1 MKETMLV
8 TGGCRSGKSAYAL
21 GAAEK
26 MDASQRYFL
35 ATCEPA
41 DDEMRAR
48 VDRHKQERGDHWR
61 TLECPVKIAA
71 AITDIQDSEAVVLV
85 DCLTLW
91 MSNLLATSEDQAE
104 LERWIAGLS
113 RAVAR
118 AAASVILVSNEVGC
132 GIVPENRLARL
143 YRDMVGL
150 ANQRLAESVDRV
162 VWMVSGMPV
171 TVKEGPAS

>member
-26 MDASQRYFL
+26 MDVSQRYFL

-61 TLECPVKIAA
+61 TVECPVKIAD
-71 AITDIQDSEAVVLV
+71 AITDIQESDAVVLV

-91 MSNLLATSEDQAE
+91 MSNLLAAGGDQVE
-104 LERWIAGLS
+104 LEKHIAGLR
-113 RAVAR
+113 RAIER
-118 AAASVILVSNEVGC
+118 ATASVVVVSNEVGC
-132 GIVPENRLARL
+132 GIVPENGLARL

-150 ANQRLAESVDRV
+150 ANQRLAESVGRV

-171 TVKEGPAS
+171 TVKEGPAA